1 MITTILTEYNRGYAL
16 NEQINAIKNQTK
28 PSDEII
34 VFYNKGSE
42 PQIEITDPTIKVLKL
57 NYNTKFHARFAFA
70 LSAKNQYIAIFD
82 DDTIP
87 GNRWYES
94 CLNSIEKQ
102 DGIYGTTGILL
113 KTDYY
118 NPHNKIGWNGIKP
131 SEIMEVDLV
140 GHSWF
145 FKKEHLKYM
154 WAEEPVSW
162 DNGEDIQFSALA
174 QIYGGIKTYVPPHPI
189 NDMSIWGSMKGSLL
203 GEDNFASYK
212 LSQHATQRDNIVNE
226 YIKKGWVPVWK
237 R

>member
-1 MITTILTEYNRGYAL
+1 MITTILTAYNRGYAL
-16 NEQINAIKNQTK
+16 NNQINAIKNQSVK
-28 PSDEII
+28 SDEII
-34 VFYNKGSE
+34 VFYNKGTE
-42 PQIEITDPTIKVLKL
+42 PQIKIDDPDIKVVQL

-70 LSAKNQYIAIFD
+70 LSAKNPYIAVFD

-87 GNRWYES
+87 GNLWYEH
-94 CLNSIEKQ
+94 CLKCIEKQ

-118 NPHNKIGWNGIKP
+118 NPHTKIGWNGVKSTESI
-131 SEIMEVDLV
+131 EVDLV
-140 GHSWF
+140 GHGWF

-174 QIYGGIKTYVPPHPI
+174 QMYGAIKTFVPPHPI
-189 NDMSIWGSMKGSLL
+189 NDKSIWGSINGSQL
-203 GEDNFASYK
+203 GEDQYASYK
-212 LSQHATQRDNIVNE
+212 LAPHATQRDEIVNS

-237 R
+237 K